1 MAEPLKYLINTEA
14 VTFLGDVLAQ
24 HFQYFDAERFTKQA
38 VAEIDALS
46 LTQRVDCLAELIGE
60 QLDTDFAQVAPTLLV
75 MAEKW
80 QKMDSEVGW
89 ENYIAWPLMT
99 FAGKA
104 GIKAPE
110 IALPVLGELTSLFT
124 AEFAIRPYINDYFDI
139 SYEYM
144 LAWAESDDLH
154 KRRLASEG
162 LRPRLPWGRR
172 LDNIPLDKALALLTL
187 LKDDD
192 SLYVRKSVANHLN
205 DLSKSYPEQVLQL
218 CREWQKDATPVRLW
232 IIGRALR
239 TLQKQAEPR
248 ALAILGYQQDL
259 AINHSFSL
267 SQHDYEL
274 GEAVVL
280 LAELHNETDKT
291 QSLLVDYELH
301 LPRANGAMSS
311 KVFFWQR
318 LTLAAGESVALQK
331 KQLMQQLSTRKLYLG
346 QHEIRLRVNG
356 QVLAGRAFM
365 LK

>member
-14 VTFLGDVLAQ
+14 VKFLGDVLVQ

-38 VAEIDALS
+38 SAEIDDLS
-46 LTQRVDCLAELIGE
+46 LTQRVDCLAELICE
-60 QLDTDFAQVAPTLLV
+60 QLDTDFAQVAPKLLLL
-75 MAEKW
+75 AEQW
-80 QKMDSEVGW
+80 QKMGSDVGW
-89 ENYIAWPLMT
+89 ESYIAWPIIT
-99 FAGKA
+99 YAGKA
-104 GIKAPE
+104 GIKTPE
-110 IALPVLGELTSLFT
+110 IALPVLGVLTSLFT
-124 AEFAIRPYINDYFDI
+124 AEFAVRLYINEYFDI
-139 SYEYM
+139 SYQHM

-162 LRPRLPWGRR
+162 LRPRLPWGTR
-172 LDNIPLDKALALLTL
+172 LDNIPLDKALELLALLR
-187 LKDDD
+187 DDD

-205 DLSKSYPEQVLQL
+205 DLSKSHPEKILQL

-239 TLQKQAEPR
+239 TLQKQAHPE
-248 ALAILGYQQDL
+248 ALAILGYQQYL
-259 AINHSFSL
+259 AINHRFSL
-267 SQHDYEL
+267 SQHEYQL
-274 GEAVVL
+274 GEAVELV
-280 LAELHNETDKT
+280 AELHNVSDKT

-318 LTLAAGESVALQK
+318 LTLAAGESIALQK
-331 KQLMQQLSTRKLYLG
+331 KQLMQQLSTRKLYPG

-356 QVLAGRAFM
+356 QVLAGEAFM